1 MDITELLSA
10 PHKSQIIEHL
20 PYDDYARIPALRS
33 HQLGAGVSYD
43 AEHQPIISPF
53 HIKAAYEGRMAKED
67 TESMLFG
74 RALHCLLL
82 EPKEFEARYCAYDGR
97 RDERT
102 KAYQEF
108 LAESVGKEVLKVRGA
123 LSWEWCME
131 AATELLANDVVKP
144 FVAVGARE
152 VSVVAEVGGLPCKA
166 RIDWLS
172 ISAHAIVDVKT
183 TRAIAPLAFYYEFKR
198 YGYGQQMAMYQEVY
212 RVASG
217 KHLPVFLIVIENKPP
232 FSSVVYS
239 VPQELLDRELRT
251 VKKCVGAVQ
260 KGLETGQ
267 WLAWGG
273 NEVRALEIPDWCMQD
288 EDLVDWEG

>member
-10 PHKSQIIEHL
+10 PRKSQIIEHL
-20 PYDDYARIPALRS
+20 SYGDYASIPALRS
-33 HQLGAGVSYD
+33 HQIGAGVSHD
-43 AEHQPIISPF
+43 AERQPIISPF
-53 HIKAAYEGRMAKED
+53 HIKAAYEGRMAHDD

-74 RALHCLLL
+74 RAIHCLLL
-82 EPKEFEARYCAYDGR
+82 EPKEFEKRFCCYDGR

-108 LAESVGKEVLKVRGA
+108 LADSLGKEVLKVRGA

-131 AATELLANDVVKP
+131 AATELCRNEVVKP
-144 FVAVGARE
+144 FVAAGGRE
-152 VSVVAEVGGLPCKA
+152 VSVVADLGGLPCKA

-183 TRAIAPLAFYYEFKR
+183 TRAIAPLAFWYEFNR
-198 YGYGQQMAMYQEVY
+198 YSYGLQMAMYQEVY
-212 RVASG
+212 RIASG
-217 KHLPVFLIVIENKPP
+217 KHLPVFIIAIENKPP

-251 VKKCVGAVQ
+251 VKKCVAAVR
-260 KGLETGQ
+260 GCLETGQ
-267 WLAWGG
+267 WPSWGG
-273 NEVRALEIPDWCMQD
+273 NEVQALEIPDWEMAE
-288 EDLVDWEG
+288 EDLVDWGE